1 MISCRHKAIL
11 WIAAAMPLA
20 LFAAC
25 CAEEKYAKA
34 AADGA
39 AVSVPLKELSEQLL
53 AVVKKSFP
61 GGKILSASKA
71 PHTPQMLDTDV
82 LNLKVR
88 DGKNDIVVMV
98 VGISGSYAVNRTA
111 KEVPLAEVPK
121 VTIEAV
127 NQRYP
132 AATIGSVHE
141 VQSGLVALQP
151 WETRPSE
158 YEFSIVTADKR
169 SIIVCFAPELTFD
182 SLGKRHWNSGKFDF
196 QWETENKAR
205 PK

>member
-1 MISCRHKAIL
+1 MISRRREAIL
-11 WIAAAMPLA
+11 WIAVSMLLA

-25 CAEEKYAKA
+25 RAEEKYAKA

-39 AVSVPLKELSEQLL
+39 AVSIPLKELPGQLL
-53 AVVKKSFP
+53 AMVKKSFP

-71 PHTPQMLDTDV
+71 PHTPQMLDTVV

-88 DGKNDIVVMV
+88 DGKNDIDVMV

-111 KEVPLAEVPK
+111 KEVPLADVPK
-121 VTIEAV
+121 VAIEAM
-127 NQRYP
+127 NQKYSE
-132 AATIGSVHE
+132 ATIGSVHE
-141 VQSGLVALQP
+141 VQSGLMALQP

-158 YEFSIVTADKR
+158 YEFSIITSDKR
-169 SIIVCFAPELTFD
+169 TIVACFAPELTFD

-196 QWETENKAR
+196 QWETEEKAR
-205 PK
+205 LK